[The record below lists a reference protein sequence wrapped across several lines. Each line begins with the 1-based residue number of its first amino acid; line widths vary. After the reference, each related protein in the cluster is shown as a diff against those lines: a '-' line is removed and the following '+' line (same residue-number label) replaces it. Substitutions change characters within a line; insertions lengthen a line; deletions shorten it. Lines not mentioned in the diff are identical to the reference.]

1 MGDGTASRAA
11 GVRLKQMRGSGLRCV
26 MNRKFIHSF
35 IHSFIHVF
43 LFGPVKPPG
52 EPRVLLEEHN
62 EIGGGIQEVHA
73 IIFIVVQKVRV
84 HRGAA
89 AAS

>member
-1 MGDGTASRAA
+1 
-11 GVRLKQMRGSGLRCV
+11 

-43 LFGPVKPPG
+43 LFGPVKSLG
-52 EPRVLLEEHN
+52 ESRVFLEEHN
-62 EIGGGIQEVHA
+62 EIDGGIQKVYA
-73 IIFIVVQKVRV
+73 IICIVVQEVRV

-89 AAS
+89 AAP